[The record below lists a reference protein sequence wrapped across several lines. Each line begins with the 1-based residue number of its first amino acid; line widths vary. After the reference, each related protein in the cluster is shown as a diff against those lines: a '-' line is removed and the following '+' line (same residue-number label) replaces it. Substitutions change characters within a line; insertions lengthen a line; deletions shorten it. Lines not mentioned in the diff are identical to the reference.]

1 MAITF
6 VDRYALSCSIIAKKK
21 GATKKAPA
29 KKASSPKKT
38 KEAQAIEAVES
49 EPPVSIAAKV
59 DLATIIL
66 TKKTAPNKLI
76 VDDSATDD
84 HSTIAVDPSKME
96 ELGLFSGDSVLLRG
110 KKRKT
115 TVAIISSEES
125 VPISRV
131 QMTKV
136 VRSNLR

>member
-1 MAITF
+1 M
-6 VDRYALSCSIIAKKK
+6 LAKKK
-21 GATKKAPA
+21 IATKKAIA
-29 KKASSPKKT
+29 KKASSPSKKNKKT
-38 KEAQAIEAVES
+38 KEDKEEAKAAEAVES
-49 EPPVSIAAKV
+49 DLPAAAAEVSAKV

-66 TKKTAPNKLI
+66 TKKAAPNKLI

-84 HSTIAVDPSKME
+84 HSTIAVDPIKMQ

-115 TVAIISSEES
+115 TVAIVGSEDS
-125 VPISRV
+125 VSLSRV
-131 QMTKV
+131 KMTKV